1 MDLKG
6 LVVSQADSKDTSAY
20 THRVTNLAEGLV
32 KQSIACDFLYMKD
45 TFTLRKQTTAS
56 FFMPLWIRTL
66 RKYDFIYTGCEGA
79 GQAMFFC
86 RPFVKAPIIYDVHGD
101 SVAQSALQRQ
111 MASSGRVTS
120 ASLRVRIVSRMAM
133 ARADYVVT
141 VSEPHTKALIRQ
153 GLSKDRVGIIRNGV
167 DLDLFR
173 QLPFPEHP
181 QFTFAYAGAFQIW
194 QNIDNLIAAFDRI
207 KNRNIRLLLVGFTQD
222 DLSIKQQCAEK
233 FGDRVELVDK
243 TDRVSL
249 INMLRSV
256 AVFIIP
262 RISHPALRNAF
273 PTKFAEYAAMGRP
286 IMVNDVDETAD
297 FVRKYDCGFVSD
309 PSPEAMARTM
319 EEVAKISSETLAEM
333 GNRARRMAEENFSWQ
348 KIGDEYATLVR
359 DIVARFH
366 RR

>member
-1 MDLKG
+1 
-6 LVVSQADSKDTSAY
+6 
-20 THRVTNLAEGLV
+20 
-32 KQSIACDFLYMKD
+32 MKD
-45 TFTLRKQTTAS
+45 NFTLRKQTAAS

-101 SVAQSALQRQ
+101 SVAQSALERQ
-111 MASSGRVTS
+111 MASSGRVSS

-133 ARADYVVT
+133 ACADYVVT
-141 VSEPHTKALIRQ
+141 VSETHTEALIRQ

-194 QNIDNLIAAFDRI
+194 QNIDNLVEAFDRI
-207 KNRNIRLLLVGFTQD
+207 RNRNIRLLLVGFTQD
-222 DLSIKQQCAEK
+222 DRSIRQQCAEK

-249 INMLRSV
+249 INILRSV

-262 RISHPALRNAF
+262 RISHPALLHAF

-297 FVRKYDCGFVSD
+297 FVRKYDCGFVSG

-319 EEVAKISSETLAEM
+319 EDVAKISSETLAEM
-333 GNRARRMAEENFSWQ
+333 GNRARRMAEENFSWEQ
-348 KIGDEYATLVR
+348 IGDEYATLVR
-359 DIVARFH
+359 NTVARFH
-366 RR
+366 RT

>member
-6 LVVSQADSKDTSAY
+6 LVVSQADSRDTSAY
-20 THRVTNLAEGLV
+20 THRVRSLAECLV
-32 KQSIACDFLYMKD
+32 KRSIACDFLYMKD
-45 TFTLRKQTTAS
+45 NFTLRKQTTAS

-86 RPFVKAPIIYDVHGD
+86 RPFVKAPIIYDIHGD

-111 MASSGRVTS
+111 MASTGHVTG

-133 ARADYVVT
+133 ACADYVVT
-141 VSEPHTKALIRQ
+141 VSEPHTEELIRQ
-153 GLSKDRVGIIRNGV
+153 GLSGDRLGIIRNGV

-173 QLPFPEHP
+173 QLPFAEHP
-181 QFTFAYAGAFQIW
+181 RFTIAYVGAFQIW

-207 KNRNIRLLLVGFTQD
+207 KNPNIRLLLVGFTQD
-222 DLSIKQQCAEK
+222 DLSIKQRCADK
-233 FGDRVELVDK
+233 FGHRVELVDR
-243 TDRVSL
+243 TDRASL
-249 INMLRSV
+249 INLLRSV

-262 RISHPALRNAF
+262 RISHSALRNAF

-319 EEVAKISSETLAEM
+319 EEVAKISSESLAEM

-348 KIGDEYATLVR
+348 MIGDEYATLVR
-359 DIVARFH
+359 NIVARFH

>member
-20 THRVTNLAEGLV
+20 THRVKNLAECLV
-32 KQSIACDFLYMKD
+32 KRSIACDFLYMKD
-45 TFTLRKQTTAS
+45 NFSLRKQTTAS
-56 FFMPLWIRTL
+56 FFMPLRIRTL

-86 RPFVKAPIIYDVHGD
+86 QPFVKAPIIYDVHGD
-101 SVAQSALQRQ
+101 SVAQSGLQRQ

-133 ARADYVVT
+133 ACADYVVT
-141 VSEPHTKALIRQ
+141 VSKPHTKALIQQ
-153 GLSKDRVGIIRNGV
+153 GLSKDQVGIIRNGV

-181 QFTFAYAGAFQIW
+181 QFTFAYAGAFQVW

-222 DLSIKQQCAEK
+222 DLSIKQQFAEK

-249 INMLRSV
+249 INILRSV

-262 RISHPALRNAF
+262 RISHPALRHAF

-309 PSPEAMARTM
+309 PSPEGMARTM

-333 GNRARRMAEENFSWQ
+333 GNRSRRMAEENFSWQ
-348 KIGDEYATLVR
+348 KIGDEYAALVR
-359 DIVARFH
+359 NIVARF
-366 RR
+366 RRR

>member
-20 THRVTNLAEGLV
+20 THRVKSLAECLV
-32 KQSIACDFLYMKD
+32 KRSIACDFLYMKD
-45 TFTLRKQTTAS
+45 NFTLRKQTAAS
-56 FFMPLWIRTL
+56 FFMPLWMRTL
-66 RKYDFIYTGCEGA
+66 WKYDFIYTGCEGA

-101 SVAQSALQRQ
+101 SIAQSALERQ
-111 MASSGRVTS
+111 TASSGRVTS

-133 ARADYVVT
+133 ACADYVVT
-141 VSEPHTKALIRQ
+141 VSEKHTEALIRQ

-194 QNIDNLIAAFDRI
+194 QNIDNLVEAFDRI
-207 KNRNIRLLLVGFTQD
+207 RNRNIRLLLVGFTQD
-222 DLSIKQQCAEK
+222 DLSIRQQCAEK

-249 INMLRSV
+249 INILRSV

-262 RISHPALRNAF
+262 RISHPALRHAF

-297 FVRKYDCGFVSD
+297 FVKKYDCGFVSD

-319 EEVAKISSETLAEM
+319 EEVTKISSETLAEM

-348 KIGDEYATLVR
+348 QIGDEYATLVR
-359 DIVARFH
+359 NIVARFH